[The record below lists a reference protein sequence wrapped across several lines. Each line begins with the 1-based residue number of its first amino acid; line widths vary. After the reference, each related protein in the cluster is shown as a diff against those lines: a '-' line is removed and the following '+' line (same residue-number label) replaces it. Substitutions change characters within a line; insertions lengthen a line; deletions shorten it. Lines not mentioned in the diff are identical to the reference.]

1 MEFDFDTVRTNSHLN
16 ILKALLP
23 FLDREAQ
30 KFLSIYILIQELM
43 LTISFFRD
51 QSHHFSYYDNISC
64 FYDRIIDQLPQ
75 EQRDKVSQMKS
86 MMEAF
91 EMMNAYQSMM
101 NFDTEEEQKDTP
113 EEERNPDFSGQT
125 PVSQTESPDFL
136 MGFLTDE
143 QKAMFDMFQSTLNG
157 KDS

>member
-101 NFDTEEEQKDTP
+101 NFDTEEEQKDTS
-113 EEERNPDFSGQT
+113 EE
-125 PVSQTESPDFL
+125 ESPDFL

>member
-75 EQRDKVSQMKS
+75 EQRDKISQMKS

-101 NFDTEEEQKDTP
+101 NFDTEEEQKDTS
-113 EEERNPDFSGQT
+113 EE
-125 PVSQTESPDFL
+125 ESPDFL